1 MDKARLNPLKVA
13 CCILFIYAEKEIFV
27 FLFAKLLIW
36 MKFYLSQVLSHIL
49 SYLDSQIKKNP
60 SSSSAPISWKGAR
73 KNKFNQKKKH
83 WRASLIYRSL
93 YCGGRPNRNWNW
105 HWREQWGFF
114 LTRFLALF
122 SGFLPKVFVK
132 NPFWSFQFEIF
143 TFGYKSSCFYVLVP
157 RLT

>member
-1 MDKARLNPLKVA
+1 VEADPTG
-13 CCILFIYAEKEIFV
+13 IEID
-27 FLFAKLLIW
+27 IEG
-36 MKFYLSQVLSHIL
+36 
-49 SYLDSQIKKNP
+49 
-60 SSSSAPISWKGAR
+60 SSGD
-73 KNKFNQKKKH
+73 
-83 WRASLIYRSL
+83 
-93 YCGGRPNRNWNW
+93 
-105 HWREQWGFF
+105 FF